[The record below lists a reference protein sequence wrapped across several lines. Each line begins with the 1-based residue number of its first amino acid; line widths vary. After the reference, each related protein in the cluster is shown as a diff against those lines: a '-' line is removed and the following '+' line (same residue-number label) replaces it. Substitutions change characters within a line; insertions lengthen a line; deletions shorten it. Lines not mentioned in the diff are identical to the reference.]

1 MLLLLPKLSFLCYNT
16 TMVVEQIVDI
26 PANHRITLDV
36 PRTVPEGRTILT
48 FTPASNAHTAEDSP
62 RTTRKALPIE
72 DIRNLLQ
79 KEMAEKGTSTIH
91 TESGDGWT
99 AHVMETYAK
108 S

>member
-1 MLLLLPKLSFLCYNT
+1 
-16 TMVVEQIVDI
+16 MVVEQIVDI
-26 PANHRITLDV
+26 PANHRIILDV

-48 FTPASNAHTAEDSP
+48 FTPASGSQTIENSP

-72 DIRNLLQ
+72 EIRNLLQ
-79 KEMAEKGTSTIH
+79 KEMTEKGTSAIH
-91 TESGDGWT
+91 IESGDGWT